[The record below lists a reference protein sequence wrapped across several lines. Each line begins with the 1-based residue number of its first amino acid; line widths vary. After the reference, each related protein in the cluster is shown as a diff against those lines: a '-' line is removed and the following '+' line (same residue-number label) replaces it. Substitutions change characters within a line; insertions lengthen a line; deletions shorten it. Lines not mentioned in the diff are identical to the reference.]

1 MMRIKSWIYLVFTFC
16 IALACTDEYS
26 EPTGFLCLHVQEDA
40 TLQTKAGEAVVDESL
55 QVAIIKA
62 DGDTL
67 KVYQDYLRE
76 VRGERLILPVGTYTV
91 AVSSNHDGKAHWETP
106 FYAGSTEVTVKQ
118 GEIATETVTCTIAN
132 TKVSVV
138 YDKALADFFS
148 DYQATVS
155 NPSGKLIYTRDE
167 YRSGFFS
174 PEKLTVSLNLTNSE
188 GYQFT
193 LKNNYSDIKPKCHY
207 IFRFSLNNSGEDE
220 DDLGLDIDVSI
231 DTTSYKEV
239 FETIYIKQEELSYIA
254 PPRAKD
260 WVGFDS
266 LTHVYGYKKGKPRP
280 EKDSVC
286 LTIQK
291 GRDTQLTRI
300 QVTTDSPNFA
310 GLGSFDLLN
319 ENEARQAVALGFP
332 EWPVAQEETLYA
344 LHTLDFFTLIPRL
357 SCGEKQPIEH
367 KFTMEFLDDRNQVAS
382 LSFSIKIK
390 PNIPASVE
398 SAPIMVWTN
407 FAVIQGNCSETGSYF
422 LVKAGN
428 GKEESVRNITRDKD
442 DTMTALLV
450 GLKPGITYTY
460 RIVSDGEDPV
470 SSDEASFCISE
481 PLDVPNLRFEE
492 WSTCTKSPVVGS
504 MGGTFTTPNASGS
517 SIYWDSGNWGSSAAE
532 ATLTQSTDVTA
543 TGSGKAAYMKAMF
556 AAKYGFGAFAAG
568 SVFAGEAKTVGTSG
582 ATLNYGQEY
591 NGYPTVLRGYYKYSP
606 QKINYFGDKTPN
618 GVKEGDMDQCMI
630 YIALGTQP
638 LEVVSTTSTIKPFS
652 KDREGVFAYGEFIS
666 STTEDRTGETPA
678 IEVKNGYAP
687 FKIPLIYT
695 SMPEKGS
702 KVYLFVV
709 ATTSRYGD
717 YFTGG
722 TDSEL
727 YIDELSLDY
736 DYNAA
741 SLAETSFGS
750 LQPNN
755 LSEIS
760 NE

>member
-1 MMRIKSWIYLVFTFC
+1 MMRIKNWIYFVLAYC

-26 EPTGFLCLHVQEDA
+26 EPTGFLYLNVQEDA
-40 TLQTKAGEAVVDESL
+40 TLLTKAGEAVVDESL

-76 VRGERLILPVGTYTV
+76 VKGERLILPVGTYTV
-91 AVSSNHDGKAHWETP
+91 AVSSNHDGKARWETP

-239 FETIYIKQEELSYIA
+239 FETINIKQEELSYIA

-266 LTHVYGYKKGKPRP
+266 LTHVYGYKKEKPLP
-280 EKDSVC
+280 KEDS
-286 LTIQK
+286 LGFTIQK

-300 QVTTDSPNFA
+300 QVTTDSPDF
-310 GLGSFDLLN
+310 GLHSFDLLK
-319 ENEARQAVALGFP
+319 ENEASQAIALGFP
-332 EWPVAQEETLYA
+332 KWPVAQEETLYA
-344 LHTLDFFTLIPRL
+344 LHTLDFSALIQNL

-390 PNIPASVE
+390 PNLPASVE

-407 FAVIQGNCSETGSYF
+407 FAVIQGNCSETDSYF

-428 GKEESVRNITRDKD
+428 GAEKAVENIARDKD
-442 DTMTALLV
+442 DNVTALLT
-450 GLKPGITYTY
+450 GLTPGVTYTY

-470 SSDEASFCISE
+470 SSDEASFCISK
-481 PLDVPNLRFEE
+481 PLEVPNLRFEE
-492 WSTCTKSPVVGS
+492 WNTITKNKLSFN
-504 MGGTFTTPNASGS
+504 MGGDYQSPNATDDFNEVYWESGNYGAS
-517 SIYWDSGNWGSSAAE
+517 AIDKILTESTTEVAVEGSIY
-532 ATLTQSTDVTA
+532 
-543 TGSGKAAYMKAMF
+543 
-556 AAKYGFGAFAAG
+556 AAKMQSLYAGYGSLGAFSAG
-568 SVFAGEAKTVGTSG
+568 SVFTGKPTSVGTKG
-582 ATLNYGQEY
+582 ATLEYGRLH
-591 NGYPTVLRGYYKYSP
+591 NGFPTRLSGYCKYSP
-606 QKINYFGDKTPN
+606 GAIDY
-618 GVKEGDMDQCMI
+618 VKNSKKSGGQDQAII
-630 YIALGTQP
+630 YIALSTDIFRLQSLTDGTINRFDQ
-638 LEVVSTTSTIKPFS
+638 SASSII
-652 KDREGVFAYGEFIS
+652 AYGEYKIS
-666 STTEDRTGETPA
+666 KKISAYE
-678 IEVKNGYAP
+678 P
-687 FKIPLIYT
+687 FEIPLIYREGKLPAAGT
-695 SMPEKGS
+695 P
-702 KVYLFVV
+702 VYITIV
-709 ATTSRYGD
+709 ATCSIDGD
-717 YFTGG
+717 EFTGS
-722 TDSEL
+722 TNSVL

-741 SLAETSFGS
+741 SLAKTSFGS

-755 LSEIS
+755 LSGQTS